1 MEPEQLS
8 PFYCKLIVITLF
20 LQLPTNWLHLT
31 LSTQAEI
38 SPRQPPPSTF
48 IMEQPL
54 EPSSSAAVI
63 LSYLPPSLPTAI
75 HLSFS
80 KHLAKDGEALH
91 FVLQFVLCDEPSRA
105 LDTDVTS
112 VRYVQDTTPILLSFG
127 GLRGSS
133 MQDLLPGRHQQPLQC
148 HSARL
153 TWTKAYS
160 SLNATPGF
168 MGRTLVSITSH
179 GSWGRWRVKAS
190 LAGLQ
195 GLLGEGT
202 VQRLS
207 GPMLTETL
215 SGTDLCKRSRL
226 SYF

>member
-31 LSTQAEI
+31 LSTRAEI

-75 HLSFS
+75 HLSS
-80 KHLAKDGEALH
+80 KHLAKDGEALR

-148 HSARL
+148 CSARL

-160 SLNATPGF
+160 SLNATLGF
-168 MGRTLVSITSH
+168 MGRTLISITSH

-195 GLLGEGT
+195 GPLGEGT

-215 SGTDLCKRSRL
+215 SGTDLCKSSRL